1 MQFNRAQLQDLVAA
15 RFEKSIRGPE
25 TFFAA
30 NVESI
35 SKACWAMALRFQQGG
50 RILSFGNGASA
61 TDAHHV
67 SVEFVH
73 PAIVGKRALPALA
86 LCNDSAVITGSMQDN
101 NESKPDF
108 THLLEILA
116 QPQDMVLGFSSD
128 GCCEN
133 VLSALK
139 KAKKLELLTIGF
151 GGKSGGGMAKANLD
165 YHFAVAE
172 VDPFVGQEIQET
184 LYHILYELV
193 HVFLEHEGLLK

>member
-1 MQFNRAQLQDLVAA
+1 
-15 RFEKSIRGPE
+15 
-25 TFFAA
+25 
-30 NVESI
+30 
-35 SKACWAMALRFQQGG
+35 MALRFQQGG

-67 SVEFVH
+67 SVEFGH

-86 LCNDSAVITGSMQDN
+86 LCNDRAVITGSMQDN

-139 KAKKLELLTIGF
+139 KAKKL
-151 GGKSGGGMAKANLD
+151 
-165 YHFAVAE
+165 
-172 VDPFVGQEIQET
+172 
-184 LYHILYELV
+184 
-193 HVFLEHEGLLK
+193 